1 MKLDKNGYV
10 TDEWLEMMS
19 KEWLVLYVKSL
30 KKSIEEVIDYINR
43 ESPDAGVSG
52 KHIKDILRI
61 KKEKE

>member
-1 MKLDKNGYV
+1 MKVDKYGYV

-30 KKSIEEVIDYINR
+30 KKGIEEVVDYINA

-52 KHIKDILRI
+52 KHIKDILLP
-61 KKEKE
+61 KK

>member
-30 KKSIEEVIDYINR
+30 KKNIEEVIDYING

>member
-1 MKLDKNGYV
+1 MKVDKYGYV

-30 KKSIEEVIDYINR
+30 KKSIGEVIDYING

-52 KHIKDILRI
+52 KYIKDILLT
-61 KKEKE
+61 KKVD